1 MIAMSVLAVL
11 VLVGL
16 AAGAWAVWQWSSTR
30 PPERMVVIGE
40 STLEDGTTVA
50 GLVAMID
57 PAKGASSVEA
67 VDSGEEVAI
76 PGTSYSRLRDA
87 LSMGGPQEIVSI
99 LSGEESG
106 STAWVVLDEVAWA
119 ELIDRVGGVE
129 VVVVEETTVFTGE
142 ELFRF
147 EKGAKKLTGA
157 EAVALVM
164 GADELESAGAS
175 AAVRINAAEAVARAL
190 IQDPEAAN
198 QFLVRPG
205 VELSTSPDLI
215 GKLLDGAR

>member
-1 MIAMSVLAVL
+1 MIAMSVLSVL
-11 VLVGL
+11 VLAGL
-16 AAGAWAVWQWSSTR
+16 AAGGWALWQWSSTR

-40 STLEDGTTVA
+40 SMLEDGTTVA

-57 PAKGASSVEA
+57 PGSGASSVEA

-76 PGTSYSRLRDA
+76 PGTSYNRLRDA

-99 LSGEESG
+99 LAGEESG

-119 ELIDRVGGVE
+119 ELIDRAGGVE
-129 VVVVEETTVFTGE
+129 VVIPEETAVFTGE

-164 GADELESAGAS
+164 GADELESAGA
-175 AAVRINAAEAVARAL
+175 AGAVRIKAAEAVASAL
-190 IQDPEAAN
+190 IQDPDAAS
-198 QFLVRPG
+198 QFLVQPG
-205 VELSTSPDLI
+205 VELSTKPDLI
-215 GKLLDGAR
+215 GRLLESAR